1 MSQTR
6 GNARILT
13 LSGREQSYPMDKD
26 PAPDHP
32 YAPVML
38 GLSYRTASL
47 AIRSRIWAQGMDSAI
62 GEKLR
67 TLPAITEGAALIT
80 CARLELYGVT
90 RHGDATPLLRWL
102 SSFSECAESWLRP
115 YLYVHTGDQAV
126 RHLSRVACGLDSPI
140 LGESQI
146 LGQVKR
152 SFAKARETHT
162 TGAILNRL
170 SEHAIATAKRVRTET
185 GIGRCPIS
193 VASAAT
199 AEIKRLLD
207 PLDNLTGVVI
217 GAGENAALT
226 ITHLREKGLR
236 NLIVVNRTLSRAE
249 ELAREVGAQSM
260 PLKELDIALSKAD
273 FVISTTGSRQL
284 IIDRTLLASS
294 LAHRDSRP
302 LVILD
307 LAAPRDV
314 APEVAHFPNVHLLS
328 LDDLERI
335 SQANRYQRKTEAE
348 VAETLVDNGVK
359 QFMLWLGGRRAVPT
373 ICALREQV
381 NHQRAVILA
390 RARRQ
395 LQAGHP
401 AEEVLERMTYALTA
415 RLLHR
420 PIVAIRETREEEQP
434 ALMAALE
441 RLFELRPTNPQD
453 EKTPHEQD
461 RLAAVNSSSI
471 PRPPAA

>member
-1 MSQTR
+1 MSQIR
-6 GNARILT
+6 GNAKIIS
-13 LSGREQSYPMDKD
+13 LSRDGQIDPTGKD
-26 PAPDHP
+26 AAPDHP

-47 AIRSRIWAQGMDSAI
+47 DIRSRIWAQGMDSTI
-62 GEKLR
+62 EEKLR
-67 TLPAITEGAALIT
+67 TLPEITEGAVLST

-115 YLYVHTGDQAV
+115 YIYVHTAEQAV
-126 RHLSRVACGLDSPI
+126 HHLSRVACGLDSPI

-152 SFAKARETHT
+152 SFARARENHT

-170 SEHAIATAKRVRTET
+170 SEHAVATAKRVRTET

-236 NLIVVNRTLSRAE
+236 NLIIVNRTLSRAE
-249 ELAREVGAQSM
+249 ELAHSVGAQAM
-260 PLKELDIALSKAD
+260 PLEELNIALDKAD

-284 IIDRTLLASS
+284 IIDRPLLASS
-294 LAHRDSRP
+294 LAHRGPRP

-314 APEVAHFPNVHLLS
+314 APEAAHLPNVHLLT

-335 SQANRYQRKTEAE
+335 SQANRYQRKSEAE
-348 VAETLVDNGVK
+348 VAETLVDQGVK

-381 NHQRAVILA
+381 NRQRAFILE

-420 PIVAIRETREEEQP
+420 PIVAVRETRVEEQP

-441 RLFELRPTNPQD
+441 HLFELRPMGLQD
-453 EKTPHEQD
+453 KETIYE
-461 RLAAVNSSSI
+461 
-471 PRPPAA
+471 